1 MTDRILSLFVGL
13 TVLSGCSPD
22 APDIHTL
29 CLRDAV
35 GNYVIKW
42 ETIPP
47 VDGRVKIYVS
57 HNPNKFNLK
66 AAPAV
71 QADISRGIATYTTDD
86 NVTRQY
92 FYLTF
97 NDKAGQVT
105 GARLLEM
112 DSVLNLRDVGG
123 YFNSDNRM
131 TRWGMV
137 YRSGD
142 LSCLSTSDS
151 LRLNSLGLKTVID
164 LRSSQEADRTP
175 LNLKDVNIFRLPLTV
190 GTMNGIWSFLHDE
203 RMRKGD
209 AAVYMQD
216 LYLKFITENSETFAQ
231 ALRLFLDKTNYPI
244 LFSSALGKDGAGFL
258 ASLLLSAL
266 SVPDETITDD
276 YLASNDYVT
285 LSRFADIADI
295 STLSSEAEKALLVLL
310 SADNSFLSPLRQ
322 KVRADY
328 GTFPEYLGSAL
339 GFLPKSCAK
348 LQDILLY

>member
-29 CLRDAV
+29 CLRDAI
-35 GNYVIKW
+35 GNYIIKW
-42 ETIPP
+42 EMIPP

-57 HNPNKFNLK
+57 RNPDKFNLK

-71 QADISRGIATYTTDD
+71 QADIRRGMAAYITND
-86 NVTRQY
+86 NAIRQY

-105 GARLLEM
+105 GARLVEM
-112 DSVLNLRDVGG
+112 DSVLNLRDMGG
-123 YFNSDNRM
+123 YFNPDNRM

-151 LRLNSLGLKTVID
+151 LRLNGLGLKTVID
-164 LRSSQEADRTP
+164 LRSSQEAELKP
-175 LNLKDVNIFRLPLTV
+175 LNLEGVNIFRLPLTAS
-190 GTMNGIWSFLHDE
+190 TMDGILSFLHDE

-216 LYLKFITENSETFAQ
+216 LYLKFITENSEAFAQ

-276 YLASNDYVT
+276 YLESNNYVT
-285 LSRFADIADI
+285 FNRFADIAG
-295 STLSSEAEKALLVLL
+295 SLALSPEIEKALLVLL
-310 SADNSFLSPLRQ
+310 SADEAFLSPLRQ
-322 KVRADY
+322 KIKADY
-328 GTFPEYLGSAL
+328 DSFPHYLGSAL
-339 GFLPKSCAK
+339 GFSPKSCAK

>member
-13 TVLSGCSPD
+13 TVLSGCSAD
-22 APDIHTL
+22 APDIHTV

-57 HNPNKFNLK
+57 RNPDEFNLK
-66 AAPAV
+66 ATPAV
-71 QADISRGIATYTTDD
+71 QADISRGIATYITDD

-97 NDKAGQVT
+97 NDKAGLVT
-105 GARLLEM
+105 GARLVEM
-112 DSVLNLRDVGG
+112 DSVLNLRDMGG

-142 LSCLSTSDS
+142 LSRLSTPDS

-164 LRSSQEADRTP
+164 LRSSQEVELKP
-175 LNLKDVNIFRLPLTV
+175 LNLTGVNIFRLPLTV
-190 GTMNGIWSFLHDE
+190 GTMSGIRSFLCDGH
-203 RMRKGD
+203 MRKGD
-209 AAVYMQD
+209 ATVYMQD
-216 LYLKFITENSETFAQ
+216 LYLKFLIENSETFAQ
-231 ALRLFLDKTNYPI
+231 ALRLFLDKGNYPI
-244 LFSSALGKDGAGFL
+244 LFSSDLGKDGAGFL
-258 ASLLLSAL
+258 ANLLFSAL
-266 SVPDETITDD
+266 SVPDETITDN
-276 YLASNDYVT
+276 YLESNNYVT
-285 LSRFADIADI
+285 LSRFAGIADI
-295 STLSSEAEKALLVLL
+295 STLSPEAEKALLVLL

-339 GFLPKSCAK
+339 GFPPKSCAK